1 MLLHTFRSM
10 LGAAALLVA
19 AQAAQATTVQCSHC
33 NEGQMQAKA
42 KSLGAGGSP
51 HIVWNPVNGEVRRYR
66 VYCGS
71 APNATDSG
79 AKSGATTQAGCTFQ
93 AEDLQVSA
101 DLVTVA
107 EAMSQIWNQTG
118 GTFKAQI
125 NANVT
130 SQSFPAYL
138 PNKPSAHDFQRD
150 AQLRYEILNLAS
162 TSQIFQLSNTPL
174 AGPVVQLL
182 AHIDA
187 FTAMTQGVF
196 VSVDIVFADG
206 SKVTV
211 MVKLNENAT
220 YVANSAVDSSGH
232 TLVDPNY
239 STPAYPGRWY
249 FPPGQGLDMAAFI
262 EYMRSLGVTITSGS
276 ANGGVITCNWNPA
289 NNTTTCVV
297 PN

>member
-1 MLLHTFRSM
+1 MPPLPL
-10 LGAAALLVA
+10 AAA
-19 AQAAQATTVQCSHC
+19 ATKGRCRPRRSCS
-33 NEGQMQAKA
+33 GRVVR
-42 KSLGAGGSP
+42 P
-51 HIVWNPVNGEVRRYR
+51 IVWNPVNGEVRRYR
-66 VYCGS
+66 AYCGS
-71 APNATDSG
+71 APNATGGSE
-79 AKSGATTQAGCTFQ
+79 KSGATTQAGCTLQ

-107 EAMSQIWNQTG
+107 GAMSQIWNQTG

-162 TSQIFQLSNTPL
+162 TSQIFQLSNAPL

-206 SKVTV
+206 STVTV

-220 YVANSAVDSSGH
+220 YVANSAVDSTGH

-239 STPAYPGRWY
+239 GTPAYPGRWY
-249 FPPGQGLDMAAFI
+249 FPPGQGPDMAAFI
-262 EYMRSLGVTITSGS
+262 EYMRSLGVTIASGS
-276 ANGGVITCNWNPA
+276 SNGGVITCNWNPT
-289 NNTTTCVV
+289 NNTTTCVI

>member
-1 MLLHTFRSM
+1 MLFHAFRSM

-138 PNKPSAHDFQRD
+138 PNKPSAHDFQLD
-150 AQLRYEILNLAS
+150 AQLRAEIMDLAS
-162 TSQIFQLSNTPL
+162 SPQIFQLSNAPL
-174 AGPVVQLL
+174 AGPVVQVL

-187 FTAMTQGVF
+187 FLAMTQGVF
-196 VSVDIVFADG
+196 VSVDVVFADG
-206 SKVTV
+206 SKITV

-220 YVANSAVDSSGH
+220 YVANSARDSSGH
-232 TLVDPNY
+232 ALVDPSDSPRNY
-239 STPAYPGRWY
+239 AGNWY
-249 FPPGQGLDMAAFI
+249 YPPGQGPDMAAFI
-262 EYMRSLGVTITSGS
+262 EYMRSLGIPITSGS
-276 ANGGVITCNWNPA
+276 ANGGVITCHWNPA

>member
-1 MLLHTFRSM
+1 MLHTFKFL
-10 LGAAALLVA
+10 LGAAVLLVA
-19 AQAAQATTVQCSHC
+19 AQAAQATTAQCANC

-42 KSLGAGGSP
+42 KALGAGASP
-51 HIVWNPVNGEVRRYR
+51 HIIWNPVNGEVRRYR

-71 APNATDSG
+71 APNATDGG
-79 AKSGATTQAGCTFQ
+79 AKSGATTLAGCTFQ
-93 AEDLQVSA
+93 TEDLQVSA

-107 EAMSQIWNQTG
+107 GAMSQIWNQTG

-125 NANVT
+125 TANLT
-130 SQSFPAYL
+130 TISYPAYL

-162 TSQIFQLSNTPL
+162 TQQIFQLSNTPL
-174 AGPVVQLL
+174 AGPVTQVL

-187 FTAMTQGVF
+187 FLAMTQGVF

-206 SKVTV
+206 SKITV

-220 YVANSAVDSSGH
+220 YVANSAADSTGH
-232 TLVDPNY
+232 VLVDPSDSPRNY
-239 STPAYPGRWY
+239 AGNWY
-249 FPPGQGLDMAAFI
+249 FPPGQSPDMASFI
-262 EYMRSLGVTITSGS
+262 EYMRSLGIAITSGS
-276 ANGGVITCNWNPA
+276 ANGGVVTCNWNPT
-289 NNTTTCVV
+289 NNTTTCVI